1 MYKRES
7 GWGGFFCGLFIAIGL
22 VALAYLVSQTV
33 LKVKGLERTVSVK
46 GLSERLV
53 KANVAIYPIEF
64 TVADNNP
71 LNLYKKISFY
81 KNAVLK
87 FLKDEGFSDNEI
99 SISPPNITDNYAT
112 NYNSNARFRYTGK
125 VVITLYT
132 HKVDKVVNLGKELF
146 KLNQKGV
153 MATNV
158 SFDTTYLYTKLNTI
172 KPVMVDE
179 AIQNA
184 KKAAEKFAK
193 ESHSILG
200 KIKSARQGYFSI
212 TNRDPNTP
220 YIKRIRVV
228 VDVVYYLK

>member
-1 MYKRES
+1 MYRRES

-22 VALAYLVSQTV
+22 VALAYLISQTA
-33 LKVKGLERTVSVK
+33 LKIKGLERTVSVK

-71 LNLYKKISFY
+71 FNLYKKISFY
-81 KNAVLK
+81 KDAVLK
-87 FLKDEGFSDNEI
+87 FLKNEGFSDGEI
-99 SISPPNITDNYAT
+99 SISPPNITDNYAN

-132 HKVDKVVNLGKELF
+132 HKIDKVVTLGKELF
-146 KLNQKGV
+146 KLNKEGV
-153 MATNV
+153 IASNV
-158 SFDTTYLYTKLNTI
+158 RFATTYLYTKLNEI
-172 KPVMVDE
+172 KPVMIDE

-184 KKAAEKFAK
+184 KRAAEKFAQ
-193 ESHSILG
+193 ESHSVLG

-212 TNRDPNTP
+212 TDRDPNTP
-220 YIKRIRVV
+220 YIKRVRVV
-228 VDVVYYLK
+228 VNVVYYLK